1 MQTNKSPFFF
11 FTRTVD
17 LPPPNF
23 GRELRSETLP
33 TAPLTCIDISEPSPY
48 NGRVYGTPFVDSCP
62 LLGSREHPITR
73 ATITKRASLTD
84 CPKYYIHDIVIAD
97 CWHQEVG
104 NTYHAVQ
111 CVKQSRNPI
120 PISENISD
128 KGYIR
133 RRLALS
139 LSVFGTGTTQPVSG
153 EVGIS
158 DSEWVVRPLPPHLT
172 TWTL

>member
-1 MQTNKSPFFF
+1 MPPNQSPFF

-17 LPPPNF
+17 LSPPPPI
-23 GRELRSETLP
+23 GQEQIETLL
-33 TAPLTCIDISEPSPY
+33 TAPLTRIDISEPSPY

-172 TWTL
+172 T